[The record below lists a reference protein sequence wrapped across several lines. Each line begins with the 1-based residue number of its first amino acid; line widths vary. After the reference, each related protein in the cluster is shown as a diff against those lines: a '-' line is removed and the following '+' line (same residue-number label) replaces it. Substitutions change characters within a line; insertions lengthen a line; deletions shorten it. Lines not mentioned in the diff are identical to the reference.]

1 MVQQR
6 LPSLL
11 DVPIAF
17 GHRGARAHAPENTL
31 AGFELALKLGAN
43 GLESDV
49 WVTADGVPVLDH
61 DGVVKRSFGRT
72 RTIGE
77 TARAA
82 LPDHVPSLA
91 ELIDRCGS
99 DYQLSLDLKDAASG
113 QVVIDVVAEAAPAM
127 VERLWLCVPK
137 WETLVPLRGQ
147 GAKLVDSTRLS
158 SMKEGA
164 ERRAATQRHQGVDA
178 VNLHH
183 SDWNG
188 GMVALFHRFER
199 AAFGWDM
206 QEPHILQAGVRMG
219 LDGVYSD
226 WVDRMI
232 DVYHTEIGPLPPLR

>member
-1 MVQQR
+1 MQQR

-11 DVPIAF
+11 DEPIAF

-49 WVTADGVPVLDH
+49 WVTSDGVPVLDH
-61 DGVVKRSFGRT
+61 DGVVKRSLGRN
-72 RTIGE
+72 RSIGE
-77 TARAA
+77 TPRAA
-82 LPDHVPSLA
+82 LPSYIPSIA
-91 ELIDRCGS
+91 ELIEQCGS
-99 DYQLSLDLKDAASG
+99 NYDLSLDLKDAASG
-113 QVVIDVVAEAAPAM
+113 QTVIDVVAEAAPAM
-127 VERLWLCVPK
+127 VERLWLCAPQ
-137 WETLVPLRGQ
+137 WETMLPLRDQ

-158 SMKEGA
+158 RMKEGP
-164 ERRAATQRHQGVDA
+164 ERRAANLRENGIDA

-199 AAFGWDM
+199 ATFGWDM
-206 QEPHILQAGVRMG
+206 QEPHILQAGFRMG

-232 DVYHTEIGPLPPLR
+232 DVYRAEIGRPPSLR

>member
-1 MVQQR
+1 VVQQR

-11 DVPIAF
+11 DEPIAF

-49 WVTADGVPVLDH
+49 WVTADGIPVLDH
-61 DGVVKRSFGRT
+61 DGVVKRSLGRN

-77 TARAA
+77 MQRLS
-82 LPDHVPSLA
+82 LPSHIPSLT
-91 ELIDRCGS
+91 ELIERCGS
-99 DYQLSLDLKDAASG
+99 NYHLSLDLKDAGSG
-113 QVVIDVVAEAAPAM
+113 QTVIDVVAEAAPAM
-127 VERLWLCVPK
+127 LERMWLCAPQ
-137 WETLVPLRGQ
+137 WETLLPLRGQ
-147 GAKLVDSTRLS
+147 GARLVDSTRLS
-158 SMKEGA
+158 RMKEGP
-164 ERRAATQRHQGVDA
+164 ERRAATLREQGIDA

-188 GMVALFHRFER
+188 GMVALFHRFDR
-199 AAFGWDM
+199 VTFGWDM
-206 QEPHILQAGVRMG
+206 QESHVLQTGFRMG

-232 DVYHTEIGPLPPLR
+232 EVYHAEIGQPPSQR